1 MSPSTPAPAR
11 PPKVPTVDVTEAR
24 RRLDQEPKPFI
35 LDVREPWEYA
45 TGHLPGA
52 HLVPLG
58 DLERRLADVPKDR
71 PILAV
76 CQVGARSLAAAAFLI
91 AAGYPDVTNVDGG
104 TTAWVERGY
113 PTER

>member
-1 MSPSTPAPAR
+1 VRMSPPA
-11 PPKVPTVDVTEAR
+11 PKVPAVDVSEAR
-24 RRLDQEPKPFI
+24 RRLQGDPKPFL

-52 HLVPLG
+52 TLVPLG
-58 DLERRLADVPKDR
+58 DLERRLGDVPKDR

-76 CQVGARSLAAAAFLI
+76 CQVGARSLAAAAFLM
-91 AAGYPDVTNVDGG
+91 AAGYKDVTNIDGG